1 MVKDLDTGHVL
12 FCEEG
17 KKKEQVYHFINQMG
31 PDWMSHLVAVAMDM
45 NDHYVS
51 AFREKALHLE
61 IIYDRSM

>member
-1 MVKDLDTGHVL
+1 
-12 FCEEG
+12 
-17 KKKEQVYHFINQMG
+17 
-31 PDWMSHLVAVAMDM
+31 MSHLVAVAMDM